1 MKILTIGDSCEDYYI
16 YCSSE
21 RFCPDAPVPV
31 LNPISKVKS
40 LGMVGN
46 VADNLKSLGVDV
58 DIISNFE
65 KIKKIRYVDERTN
78 HMFVRIDEGENKIN
92 RISNEILGS
101 IEWGKFDAIIVSDYN
116 KGFLLEEDIEYI
128 SKKHPLTFLDS
139 KKQINGFANDFS
151 FIKINNIEYNKSQYT
166 IPKTLLNKLIITLGP
181 EGAMYQ
187 NKIFKVKQVDVRDT
201 SGAGDTFLAGLT
213 YSYVLEQNINKAI
226 DFANQCASQVV
237 QKKGTA
243 KINLKEL

>member
-1 MKILTIGDSCEDYYI
+1 MKILIIGDSCEDHYI
-16 YCSSE
+16 YCHSE

-31 LNPISKVKS
+31 LNPINKVKS
-40 LGMVGN
+40 LGMAGN

-58 DIISNFE
+58 TIISNFE

-78 HMFVRIDEGENKIN
+78 HMFIRIDEGENKIN
-92 RISNEILGS
+92 RISNETLES
-101 IEWGKFDAIIVSDYN
+101 IEWNIFDAIIVSDYN

-128 SKKHPLTFLDS
+128 SKKHSLTFLDS
-139 KKQINGFANDFS
+139 KKQINGFANNFS

-166 IPKTLLNKLIITLGP
+166 IPKILLSKLIITLGP

-187 NKIFKVKQVDVRDT
+187 DKIFKVKQVDVRDT

-213 YSYVLEQNINKAI
+213 YNYILEQNINKAI

-243 KINLKEL
+243 KINPKEL